1 MHSLYQSF
9 LSSWSKRGAY
19 SAAFCV
25 AAALSLGACSFGSRG
40 LSSSWASDTETALS
54 QSRWYDAETLLQQGY
69 ANNSRDMYVLNNLG
83 LVYQKTGRVDLAKQ
97 YYERVISSNT
107 EESRTPYGQ
116 ELRRIAQTN
125 LETLRSNPFGVPN
138 LPNTRPA
145 AAGGAPATATAAAPT
160 SQAGGLNLPVL
171 PLPTAGAQPAAPRP
185 TAMILPDLT
194 PPAPRPQAT
203 PPAPPAPPAAPP
215 APAPAPVAAPSS
227 GVTTTVVQ
235 GQNRT
240 TGAATAT
247 AAGVIG
253 ASTSAAAASAGRINA
268 QTSAAA
274 QPSTAVQ
281 AEISSELQKWATAW
295 VDKDLPTYYGHYVP
309 DFKGTNADNKAWRAA
324 RELVITS
331 RKAIQLELKDLKF
344 SSSGQDRVTVDMIQN
359 YQSDALKDS
368 IKKSMTFVKQ
378 GGRWLIQSESN
389 R

>member
-1 MHSLYQSF
+1 MHNLYQSF

-19 SAAFCV
+19 SAAFFV
-25 AAALSLGACSFGSRG
+25 AAALSLGACSFGSGG
-40 LSSSWASDTETALS
+40 LSSSWANDTETALS

-69 ANNSRDMYVLNNLG
+69 ANNPSDMYVLNNLG
-83 LVYQKTGRVDLAKQ
+83 LVYQKTGRTDLARQ

-107 EESRTPYGQ
+107 EESRTAYGQ

-125 LETLRSNPFGVPN
+125 LDTLRGNPFGVPN

-145 AAGGAPATATAAAPT
+145 TGAAATATATLPT
-160 SQAGGLNLPVL
+160 SQVGGLNLPVL
-171 PLPTAGAQPAAPRP
+171 PLPTAGAQPTAPRP
-185 TAMILPDLT
+185 TAMVLPDLT

-203 PPAPPAPPAAPP
+203 PAAPPAP
-215 APAPAPVAAPSS
+215 PAPAPVAAVPTPATS

-240 TGAATAT
+240 TGAATA
-247 AAGVIG
+247 AGVIG
-253 ASTSAAAASAGRINA
+253 ASTSAAAATAGRISA
-268 QTSAAA
+268 QTGTGG
-274 QPSTAVQ
+274 QPSIAVQ

-309 DFKGTNADNKAWRAA
+309 EFKGANADNKAWRAA
-324 RELVITS
+324 REQVIAS

-344 SSSGQDRVTVDMIQN
+344 NSAGQDRVTVDMIQN

-378 GGRWLIQSESN
+378 GSRWLIQSESN

>member
-1 MHSLYQSF
+1 MHNLYQSF
-9 LSSWSKRGAY
+9 FLSGSKCRAY

-25 AAALSLGACSFGSRG
+25 VAALSLSACSFGSSG

-54 QSRWYDAETLLQQGY
+54 QSRWYDAEALLQRGLE
-69 ANNSRDMYVLNNLG
+69 NNSSDMYVLNNLG
-83 LVYQKTGRVDLAKQ
+83 LVYQKTGRTDLARQ

-107 EESRTPYGQ
+107 EESRTSYGQ

-125 LETLRSNPFGVPN
+125 LDTLRTNPFGTIGAI
-138 LPNTRPA
+138 NTRAVTTTGTPTTSLPT
-145 AAGGAPATATAAAPT
+145 APV
-160 SQAGGLNLPVL
+160 GGLNLPVL
-171 PLPTAGAQPAAPRP
+171 PLPGAQPVTPR
-185 TAMILPDLT
+185 
-194 PPAPRPQAT
+194 
-203 PPAPPAPPAAPP
+203 PAAPVAMVLPELPPPTPRPVAP
-215 APAPAPVAAPSS
+215 APAPAPVAVVPTS

-240 TGAATAT
+240 TGAAIAT

-253 ASTSAAAASAGRINA
+253 ASTSAAAATAGRISA
-268 QTSAAA
+268 QTGTGGL
-274 QPSTAVQ
+274 PSTAVQ
-281 AEISSELQKWATAW
+281 AEISSELQKWATSW

-309 DFKGTNADNKAWRAA
+309 EFKGANADNKAWRAA
-324 RELVITS
+324 REQVIAT

-378 GGRWLIQSESN
+378 GGRWLIQGESN

>member
-1 MHSLYQSF
+1 MHNLYQSF
-9 LSSWSKRGAY
+9 LSSWSNRSAY
-19 SAAFCV
+19 SAALCL
-25 AAALSLGACSFGSRG
+25 AAALSLSACSFSSRG

-54 QSRWYDAETLLQQGY
+54 QSRWYDAEALLQQGY
-69 ANNSRDMYVLNNLG
+69 ANNSSDMYVLNNLG
-83 LVYQKTGRVDLAKQ
+83 LVYQKTGRTDLARQ

-107 EESRTPYGQ
+107 DESRTAYGQ
-116 ELRRIAQTN
+116 ELRRIAQAN
-125 LETLRSNPFGVPN
+125 LDTLRGNPFGVPN

-145 AAGGAPATATAAAPT
+145 AGAAATATATLPT
-160 SQAGGLNLPVL
+160 SQVGGLNLPVL
-171 PLPTAGAQPAAPRP
+171 PLPTAGAQPTAPRP
-185 TAMILPDLT
+185 TAMVLPDLP
-194 PPAPRPQAT
+194 PPAPRAQAT
-203 PPAPPAPPAAPP
+203 PPAPPAAPP
-215 APAPAPVAAPSS
+215 APTPAPVVSPSS

-235 GQNRT
+235 GQNRS
-240 TGAATAT
+240 TGAAT

-253 ASTSAAAASAGRINA
+253 ASTSAAAASAGRISA
-268 QTSAAA
+268 QTGTGG

-309 DFKGTNADNKAWRAA
+309 EFKGANADNKAWRAS
-324 RELVITS
+324 REQLIAT